1 MKLLVNTFYNLTNL
15 YFSYTRQFPDDQLIQ
30 LSKLTK
36 TLRKLHLNGSKVT
49 DKGPICYLEQNTNNT
64 NGQNYLEEIDISAIS
79 KLDSSQI
86 GDESAIALAKYC
98 PNLRLF
104 NLG

>member
-1 MKLLVNTFYNLTNL
+1 MFPTIVYCCCCCCWKNLD
-15 YFSYTRQFPDDQLIQ
+15 FSYTRQFSDDHLIQ

-36 TLRKLHLNGSKVT
+36 TLRKLHLKGSKVT
-49 DKGPICYLEQNTNNT
+49 DKGLILYLEQSAKNY

-86 GDESAIALAKYC
+86 GDESVIAISVR
-98 PNLRLF
+98 N
-104 NLG
+104 